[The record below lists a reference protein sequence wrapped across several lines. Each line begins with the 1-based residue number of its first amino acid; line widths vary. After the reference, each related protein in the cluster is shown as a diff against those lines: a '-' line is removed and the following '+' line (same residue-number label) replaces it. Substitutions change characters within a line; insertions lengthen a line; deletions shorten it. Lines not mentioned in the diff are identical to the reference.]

1 MKKILIVMGLLTTL
15 ISCRDRGEVTQQPT
29 DFIEIHGKIYKLM
42 NVVPCDG
49 CRGIWI
55 MYPKDSADKQPQ
67 VINYSQKQGK
77 STVNQTII
85 QVD

>member
-1 MKKILIVMGLLTTL
+1 MGLLTTL
-15 ISCRDRGEVTQQPT
+15 ISCEDRGKVTQQPI

-42 NVVPCDG
+42 NVIPCDG
-49 CRGIWI
+49 CSGIWI

-77 STVNQTII
+77 ATVNQTII

>member
-1 MKKILIVMGLLTTL
+1 
-15 ISCRDRGEVTQQPT
+15 
-29 DFIEIHGKIYKLM
+29 M
-42 NVVPCDG
+42 NVIPCDG
-49 CRGIWI
+49 CSGIWI

-77 STVNQTII
+77 ATVNQTII

>member
-1 MKKILIVMGLLTTL
+1 MGLLTTL
-15 ISCRDRGEVTQQPT
+15 ISCEERGQVTQQPI

-42 NVVPCDG
+42 NVIPCDG
-49 CRGIWI
+49 CSGIWI

-77 STVNQTII
+77 ATVNQTII